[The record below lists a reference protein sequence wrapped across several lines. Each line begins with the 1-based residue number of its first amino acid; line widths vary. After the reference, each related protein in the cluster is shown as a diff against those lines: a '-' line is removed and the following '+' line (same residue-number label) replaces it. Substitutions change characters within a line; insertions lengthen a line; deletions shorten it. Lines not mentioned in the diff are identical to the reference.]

1 MDNGLP
7 ESGGELRAWRKF
19 YEKLE
24 NECEMLRVGPNVEFS
39 PVASYEITRVRE
51 ILHKITL
58 KLARL
63 EKKGKA

>member
-19 YEKLE
+19 YENIE
-24 NECEMLRVGPNVEFS
+24 NQCEILRVGPEVELS
-39 PVASYEITRVRE
+39 PVASYELQRVRE
-51 ILHKITL
+51 RLHKIHL

-63 EKKGKA
+63 EKKGQA